1 MVTQKDFVMETDRPE
16 GMTISASAALLGIPE
31 FSLIRRGQLGQ
42 IETERARTGEMVVPA
57 ATLEQLL
64 PGDAEKG
71 IPSPDVRM
79 ISDDALGI
87 EQTRGGLKRNGEYPV
102 KFRVPGFAST
112 LGETEIESYRKAFSA
127 ISDDMNAVKEISKQL
142 DHPETVLA
150 AREREISTPN
160 GQWEVQATLLNLSRS
175 DILLCHK
182 GFNQFA
188 VIEQFPGNSPFARA
202 AGQSHFISEGDS
214 AKEVAQE
221 FRNDARHTLR
231 LMASNAVAKAQKIVW
246 ERYADNRPA
255 QVVAAISERCR
266 QAVASNQSISEGRD
280 MHVQTGGGVHV

>member
-1 MVTQKDFVMETDRPE
+1 METDRPE

-31 FSLIRRGQLGQ
+31 FSLIRRSQLRQ
-42 IETERARTGEMVVPA
+42 FETDRARTGEMVVPA
-57 ATLEQLL
+57 AALEQLL
-64 PGDAEKG
+64 PKDTDKTT
-71 IPSPDVRM
+71 PHTDVRV

-87 EQTRGGLKRNGEYPV
+87 EQTRGGLKRNGEYPI
-102 KFRVPGFAST
+102 KFRVPGFPST

-127 ISDDMNAVKEISKQL
+127 ISDEMSAITEINKQL
-142 DHPETVLA
+142 NHPENVLPS
-150 AREREISTPN
+150 REREIATSN
-160 GQWEVQATLLNLSRS
+160 GQWEVYATLLNLGRS
-175 DILLCHK
+175 DVLLCHK

-188 VIEQFPGNSPFARA
+188 AIEQFHGNSPFAHMN
-202 AGQSHFISEGDS
+202 GQSHIISEGDT
-214 AKEVAQE
+214 ANEVAQE

-266 QAVASNQSISEGRD
+266 QAISSRKSRLFRTLRPRIP
-280 MHVQTGGGVHV
+280 VRIQC